1 MNILIKYGF
10 TIEEFQ
16 NMLLDNPDISDIT
29 DNSILTI
36 INYLVDNGCSNSQI
50 RNILIANP
58 YILSSDLDEI
68 SILID
73 RFKKLFDNINLLFDS
88 NPFILNWNLKK
99 LNNFIS
105 KMIDSDYSMEYI
117 YDYLLNNIV
126 L

>member
-73 RFKKLFDNINLLFDS
+73 RFKELFDNINLLFDS